1 MVLDSLLGSTA
12 SWMGLGAAMASR
24 LVPVAEIFLASTPV
38 GHTNVVFILNMIG
51 KNLISIVHG
60 MKY

>member
-1 MVLDSLLGSTA
+1 
-12 SWMGLGAAMASR
+12 MGLGAAMASR